1 MACVVFVNRD
11 FIRVRD
17 FYKSRKFVSRG
28 DIFIVKR
35 EMPILFSLNS
45 ESGPIYFP

>member
-17 FYKSRKFVSRG
+17 FYKSRKFVSRR

-35 EMPILFSLNS
+35 EMPILFL
-45 ESGPIYFP
+45 